1 MKRETDAMTT
11 NFPANVTFFPFP
23 KSSHSLIATE
33 TTFKNLLTATT
44 PDPREH
50 CQLDDSSL
58 QIPLAVLY
66 SVLFVLG
73 LAGNILALWVF
84 LCVHSK
90 KNSVRVFLINV
101 ALADLLLV
109 ICLPFRVLYHSK
121 GNHWDMGP
129 TLCKVV
135 GNLFYMNMYISIT
148 LLGFISVDRYL
159 KIQRSVVGQF
169 RLQATRWSSTVCGT
183 IWILALGNEELNKW
197 VLFFKKNEFTNF
209 SRRTLCFQYKQ
220 RMHAQGKA
228 YFNLFLVAVFW
239 FVFVCLVVSYGKI
252 ALKLLRASRDKPDLP
267 NATRYNRTARKSF
280 FVLFLFTICFVPYHM
295 VRVFYVVSQISETS
309 CFWRGVVD
317 QANEVVLLLSALNS
331 CLDPVMYFLL
341 SESVRKE
348 TLRLVNNM
356 FRLSASGGSGSGSGS
371 SNNLKRDS
379 PGEHEHDSMELGH

>member
-1 MKRETDAMTT
+1 MTT

-50 CQLDDSSL
+50 CQLDGSSL

-66 SVLFVLG
+66 SVIFVLG
-73 LAGNILALWVF
+73 LAGNVLALWVF
-84 LCVHSK
+84 LYVHSK
-90 KNSVRVFLINV
+90 KNSVRVFLINI

-129 TLCKVV
+129 ILCKVV

-148 LLGFISVDRYL
+148 LLGLISVDRYL
-159 KIQRSVVGQF
+159 KIQRSAGGQY

-183 IWILALGNEELNKW
+183 IWILALASVMPMILLSEGNEESNK
-197 VLFFKKNEFTNF
+197 
-209 SRRTLCFQYKQ
+209 CFQYKL
-220 RMHAQGKA
+220 RKNAQGKA

-356 FRLSASGGSGSGSGS
+356 FRRSDSGGSGSGSSVDCGRS
-371 SNNLKRDS
+371 LEEQPTASFISNLRRKITVQPS
-379 PGEHEHDSMELGH
+379 LLQI